1 MASSKAEITAL
12 AQVIAHSLG
21 DSNTLAV
28 AYVEVMD
35 ALARRIDP
43 PLVESTTFA
52 ITALG
57 GPRYTHP
64 STGVRVLAVF
74 NENSQLNQV
83 TKAELEGYNKAW
95 RKSLDTP
102 EAYFVDEETVRS
114 IRLYPA
120 PTANAT
126 GTWLVSAGPAEA
138 PDYMVLYIT
147 FAMLEREFA
156 YPSAHQDKAYSKL
169 CGEIAQIFG
178 MLVGVV

>member
-1 MASSKAEITAL
+1 MSSSKAQITAI

-28 AYVEVMD
+28 AYEEVMEN
-35 ALARRIDP
+35 LAQRFEP

-52 ITALG
+52 ITSLG
-57 GPRYTHP
+57 GPRYAYP
-64 STGVRVLAVF
+64 STGVRVLGVF

-83 TKAELEGYNKAW
+83 TSAELEGYNKAW

-102 EAYFVDEETVRS
+102 EAYFVEEETVRS

-126 GTWLVSAGPAEA
+126 GTWLVSVGPAEA
-138 PDYMVLYIT
+138 PDYMVLYIA

-156 YPSAHQDKAYSKL
+156 YPSAHQDKVYSKL

>member
-1 MASSKAEITAL
+1 MASTKAEITAL
-12 AQVIAHSLG
+12 AQVIAHDLG

-28 AYVEVMD
+28 AYDEVMD
-35 ALARRIDP
+35 ALARKLEP

-52 ITALG
+52 ITSLG

-83 TKAELEGYNKAW
+83 TRAELEGYNKAW

-102 EAYFVDEETVRS
+102 EAFFLDEETVRS

-120 PTANAT
+120 PTADAT
-126 GTWLVSAGPAEA
+126 GTWIVSAGPAVA
-138 PDYMVLYIT
+138 PDYMVLYIV
-147 FAMLEREFA
+147 FAMCEREFA
-156 YPSAHQDKAYSKL
+156 YPSDHQDKQFSKL

-178 MLVGVV
+178 ALVGIA

>member
-35 ALARRIDP
+35 TLARRIDP

-52 ITALG
+52 ITSLG

-83 TKAELEGYNKAW
+83 TRAELEGYNKVW

-120 PTANAT
+120 PTNDAT
-126 GTWLVSAGPAEA
+126 GTWIVSAGPAEA
-138 PDYMVLYIT
+138 PDYMVLYIA

-156 YPSAHQDKAYSKL
+156 YPSDHQDKVYSKL

-178 MLVGVV
+178 MLVEVV